1 MNMYNIL
8 LLCILVGVIMVDV
21 IVWHDF
27 RQNIRRAEIKARRA
41 LAECSQMR
49 AELQAAQQRDV
60 AVRSLWDLNRDQKIV
75 DLEAKNK
82 DLVGYYEEKLRAQEA
97 KHKMIGEIAQ
107 QLWNKEKAASELE
120 PSETAKGIY
129 AE

>member
-1 MNMYNIL
+1 MNMFNIL

-27 RQNIRRAEIKARRA
+27 RQDIRRAEIKARRA
-41 LAECSQMR
+41 LAECGQMR

-82 DLVGYYEEKLRAQEA
+82 DLVGYYEEKLRAQEG
-97 KHKMIGEIAQ
+97 KHKMIEEIAQ
-107 QLWNKEKAASELE
+107 QLWNKEKAASEIGA
-120 PSETAKGIY
+120 SETAKGIY